1 MALVGIT
8 PLLSLRNTFNLF
20 GLIKR
25 FIPFFRFKTV
35 SDKDLAAS
43 LTNITGL
50 KPKNLELYKQ
60 AFLHS
65 SKGVKKTLS
74 TYNNERLE
82 FLGDA
87 ILGAIIADYLFKK
100 YPNKNEGF
108 LTQIR
113 SKIVNRQ
120 HLHQLAL
127 KFGLDAILKTNLSK
141 QDKLKSSAYGD
152 AFEALIGA
160 MYMDLGYDS
169 TTKFVINKIIK
180 LHVNLDELISSD
192 TDYKSQIQIYCQK
205 NKLDLSYNAIEEL
218 PKGKNK
224 FYRVNV
230 VINETSYE
238 PFEHFSKK
246 IAEQK
251 AAQLALEKISNG

>member
-1 MALVGIT
+1 M
-8 PLLSLRNTFNLF
+8 
-20 GLIKR
+20 IKR
-25 FIPFFRFKTV
+25 FIPFFKFKTV
-35 SDKDLAAS
+35 SDKDLATS
-43 LTNITGL
+43 LKNITGY
-50 KPKNLELYKQ
+50 KPKNIELYKQ

-65 SKGVKKTLS
+65 SKGVKKPLS
-74 TYNNERLE
+74 IYNNERLE

-87 ILGAIIADYLFKK
+87 ILGAIIGDFLFKK

-108 LTQIR
+108 LTQLR

-127 KFGLDAILKTNLSK
+127 KFGLDTILKTNLSK

-152 AFEALIGA
+152 AFEAMIGA
-160 MYMDLGYDS
+160 MYMDLGYEK
-169 TTKFVINKIIK
+169 TTRFVTQNIVKH
-180 LHVNLDELISSD
+180 HVDLDELVNSD

-205 NKLDLSYNAIEEL
+205 NKLDLSYNAVEEL
-218 PKGKNK
+218 PKGKTK

-251 AAQLALEKISNG
+251 AAQLALDKISNG